1 MAATD
6 FLRRLHDAA
15 PMKIQTVLTDNGSQF
30 TDRFTSKA
38 KAPSGEHAFDR
49 CCAALAIEHR
59 LCPPRHPHTNCMVK
73 RLNGRISEIIGSTP

>member
-1 MAATD
+1 MPDEAAATD

-38 KAPSGEHAFDR
+38 KWRGGAHAFDL
-49 CCAALAIEHR
+49 CCEALVGIESR
-59 LCPPRHPHTNCMVK
+59 LCPPRHPRTNGMV
-73 RLNGRISEIIGSTP
+73 E